1 MCINQMTFIS
11 PWKFIERTLGYLHA
25 MMYLLKQGDLIMK
38 VLIICASGM
47 STSLIKS
54 RMNRYASENGLD
66 IRVDSDSYDNLS
78 YVIQEYDIILFA
90 PQVAMHFEESRRE
103 YTGSGKIFCLLTV
116 REFGSMDGQKLIQ
129 KCRDLYDEKYRNGK
143 LNLENELLEIIS
155 SASEAQRLAYE
166 AFDWLEKKK
175 YSRARQCIK
184 EGRKAILPAHQIQ
197 SQLIAM
203 EMEPENADKIR
214 VSLLMVHAQNH
225 LMSAIQTLDLTERMI
240 ALYMKKD

>member
-1 MCINQMTFIS
+1 
-11 PWKFIERTLGYLHA
+11 
-25 MMYLLKQGDLIMK
+25 MK

-90 PQVAMHFEESRRE
+90 PQVAMHFEESRQE
-103 YTGSGKIFCLLTV
+103 FKGSGKIFCLLTV
-116 REFGSMDGQKLIQ
+116 REFGSMDGKMLTG
-129 KCRDLYDEKYRNGK
+129 KCIELYEEKYRNGK
-143 LNLENELLEIIS
+143 MNLEEEMLEIIS

-166 AFDWLEKKK
+166 AFDWLEKKN